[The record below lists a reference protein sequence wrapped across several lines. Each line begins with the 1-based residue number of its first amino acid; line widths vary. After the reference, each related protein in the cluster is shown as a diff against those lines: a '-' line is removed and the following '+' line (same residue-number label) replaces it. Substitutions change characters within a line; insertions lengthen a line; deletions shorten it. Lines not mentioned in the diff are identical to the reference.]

1 MEQKDFE
8 YERKICKKNKRQQ
21 VITKRIEIMLLIINI
36 ILFIV
41 YFAMGK
47 SETALFVMTQI
58 IAIIIVMVA
67 DKKLFQ

>member
-8 YERKICKKNKRQQ
+8 CERKLRKEYKRQQ
-21 VITKRIEIMLLIINI
+21 KITQRIEITLLIINI
-36 ILFIV
+36 ILFII
-41 YFAMGK
+41 YLAMGK

-58 IAIIIVMVA
+58 IAIIIVIIV